1 MLAYYVWPYFLS
13 FPIIAGAL
21 ENGLTSWSTCST
33 IFEYRMYLNVNGNSL
48 QKIVFS
54 IIQILFINFN
64 AIYYAFILT
73 PDLKCFFFREY
84 R

>member
-1 MLAYYVWPYFLS
+1 
-13 FPIIAGAL
+13 
-21 ENGLTSWSTCST
+21 
-33 IFEYRMYLNVNGNSL
+33 MYLYVNGNSL

-73 PDLKCFFFREY
+73 PDLKCFFFFENIDNLETFNRKQTF
-84 R
+84 